1 MATAKINKQ
10 DKIID
15 LLQEMLGVLHKI
27 QKEVSRT
34 QPKKGLI
41 KGNE

>member
-1 MATAKINKQ
+1 MSTPKINKQ

-34 QPKKGLI
+34 QSKKDLI

>member
-1 MATAKINKQ
+1 MATTKINKQ

-27 QKEVSRT
+27 EKSLSDT
-34 QPKKGLI
+34 QPKKELL